1 MRRCVAGYGGTLC
14 ADCASGFSR
23 QAGFDLACAP
33 GACVSPALRILLA
46 CLAGLFAVAVLIR
59 ILYTISGSKEGSKT
73 RVGVTLAKI
82 ALSLIQVLTLLEFV
96 LALRWPIG

>member
-1 MRRCVAGYGGTLC
+1 MSAKPGDYRTTPGGPREHASATQAQHAG
-14 ADCASGFSR
+14 AS
-23 QAGFDLACAP
+23 
-33 GACVSPALRILLA
+33 CVSPALRILLA